1 MANLSIGAR
10 VKIALSVVSLCVAV
24 LLIQVLT
31 SQVRV
36 LRAKS
41 DALSNAVVF
50 ADVLKAMEVFVMERA
65 PSTNAL
71 AATTPA
77 DAAAKAGLAKAR
89 AVSDE
94 ALTRALAGVD
104 GLHEQ
109 RAMMVDTI
117 QGIQRTLQG
126 IRRDVDVEIEKPRE
140 ARGAL
145 TVEYVQRMFA
155 LSTGLEKVLNAVEA
169 ATAIADPSVASL
181 NTIARLAADMRETAG
196 QQAATLGAVMTAAR
210 PATTDEMARIE
221 QFRGRID
228 VLNQRIVNGLAQVG
242 ERPTLTS
249 ALQVMAEGRVK
260 RLAIVD
266 KHLEE
271 SRQGQPYSQ
280 SVAAMVGAVVPQLQT
295 IIGMRDAALS
305 EAITQAET
313 ERASAYWFLGLVGL
327 LVLVTAGTFVRL
339 ILITQRDVLAPLFK
353 LTETVTTLANGQRDQ
368 VVPFIE
374 RKNEIGQMAGAIENL
389 RLKAIE
395 ADQLHDEQVREQA
408 AKLERQQKVEAFITT
423 FGSGTT
429 QILTAMSS
437 AADQMQST
445 ANVMSDT
452 ATRTDD
458 QAAAVAAASEQA
470 SANVQ
475 TVAAASEEL
484 SSSIREIS
492 RQVQESAS
500 IAMKATDEATRTV
513 EQVRQLSDAAQR
525 IGEVVTMING
535 IAAQTNLLAL
545 NATIEAARAGEA
557 GKGFAVVAAEV
568 KSLAQQTAKATEEI
582 AAQVSGVQTETSA
595 VVGSIETIG
604 KTIDRM
610 NEITS
615 TVAAAVEEQ
624 GTATQE
630 ITRNVQ
636 QAATGTQHV
645 SENIADVT
653 LGAGET
659 KQAAHVVLEAADR
672 LTLAGN
678 SLRAEITQ
686 FLGNIRA
693 A

>member
-1 MANLSIGAR
+1 MTKMSIGAR
-10 VKIALSVVSLCVAV
+10 VKFGLIVICLCVFALAV
-24 LLIQVLT
+24 QILW
-31 SQVRV
+31 SQVAIV
-36 LRAKS
+36 SSKTRAS
-41 DALSNAVVF
+41 ETAAVF
-50 ADVLKAMEVFVMERA
+50 ADTLRLVEVLALERGPSNNLLAA
-65 PSTNAL
+65 PNAADPAAL
-71 AATTPA
+71 AKLA
-77 DAAAKAGLAKAR
+77 DARKSVDASVEKVGT
-89 AVSDE
+89 
-94 ALTRALAGVD
+94 ALTALGQPVMISALTAVKRDLASIRAAVD
-104 GLHEQ
+104 
-109 RAMMVDTI
+109 A
-117 QGIQRTLQG
+117 
-126 IRRDVDVEIEKPRE
+126 DVMKPRSQ
-140 ARGAL
+140 RGDIVL
-145 TVEYVQRMFA
+145 GYFQRMFA
-155 LSTGLEKVLNAVEA
+155 LSAQTDTILNELEAR
-169 ATAIADPSVASL
+169 TTIADPSVAAL
-181 NTIARLAADMRETAG
+181 NTLARLAADMRESAG
-196 QQAATLGAVMTAAR
+196 QQAATLGTGMTAQR
-210 PATTDEMARIE
+210 PLLPAEADRVE
-221 QFRGRID
+221 QLRGR
-228 VLNQRIVNGLAQVG
+228 VETLAERLRNGIAQVG
-242 ERPTLTS
+242 ATPTLVAAQQAMTDGY
-249 ALQVMAEGRVK
+249 MTRGR
-260 RLAIVD
+260 AIVA
-266 KHLEE
+266 KHLDESRAQAPYSKSVTEMVTEIVPQLQSIMALRNAALEE
-271 SRQGQPYSQ
+271 SRSQ
-280 SVAAMVGAVVPQLQT
+280 A
-295 IIGMRDAALS
+295 DAEIS
-305 EAITQAET
+305 T
-313 ERASAYWFLGLVGL
+313 AYRNLALVGL
-327 LVLVTAGTFVRL
+327 LVLVTGFALLRL
-339 ILITQRDVLAPLFK
+339 IFLMQRQLLAPLFK

-368 VVPFIE
+368 AVPFIE
-374 RKNEIGQMAGAIENL
+374 RQNEIGQMAGAIENL

-395 ADQLHDEQVREQA
+395 ADELHDEQVREQA
-408 AKLERQQKVEAFITT
+408 AKLERQQKVEAFIAT
-423 FGSGTT
+423 FGSGTAD
-429 QILTAMSS
+429 ILSAMAA

-445 ANVMSDT
+445 ATVMSDT

-500 IAMKATDEATRTV
+500 IALKATDEAARTV
-513 EQVRQLSDAAQR
+513 TQVRQLSDAAQR

-582 AAQVSGVQTETSA
+582 TAQVSGVQAETSA
-595 VVGSIETIG
+595 VVGSIEGIG

-659 KQAAHVVLEAADR
+659 KQAAQVVLEAADR